1 MKYLHY
7 ELDFGLHDV
16 AQINLDV
23 QAYVRLIDD
32 ENYIAYR
39 QGDQYR
45 YHGGMA
51 NASPANVKPPKP
63 GRWHL
68 IIDLGGREGDVIAN
82 VHIVQEQINDKN
94 HKRLRRTF

>member
-7 ELDFGLHDV
+7 ELDFGPHDV

-32 ENYIAYR
+32 DNYLAYR

-51 NASPANVKPPKP
+51 NASPANVKPPRP

-68 IIDLGGREGDVIAN
+68 IIDLGGKEGEIIAN
-82 VHIVQEQINDKN
+82 VHIVQEQVDNKKQ
-94 HKRLRRTF
+94 KRLRRT

>member
-7 ELDFGLHDV
+7 ELEFGPHDV
-16 AQINLDV
+16 AQINLEV

-51 NASPANVKPPKP
+51 NASPANVKPPNP
-63 GRWHL
+63 GHWHL
-68 IIDLGGREGDVIAN
+68 IIDLGGREGEVVAD
-82 VHIVQEQINDKN
+82 VHIVQEQIDDKKK
-94 HKRLRRTF
+94 KRLRRTF